1 MPIFRRP
8 LMRSTP
14 LDAGDH
20 VNFRK
25 IAPLVAKAF
34 TSTILPELIKAPFL
48 LSRYFRVFQHNR
60 PQGDIAA
67 RFDGARRSTR
77 MRRPARLRW

>member
-25 IAPLVAKAF
+25 IAPRSSYSCGEGFYFHHSAGADQSAF
-34 TSTILPELIKAPFL
+34 FAIALTFEFFNTIGSLHAVQRQV
-48 LSRYFRVFQHNR
+48 RY
-60 PQGDIAA
+60 
-67 RFDGARRSTR
+67 
-77 MRRPARLRW
+77 